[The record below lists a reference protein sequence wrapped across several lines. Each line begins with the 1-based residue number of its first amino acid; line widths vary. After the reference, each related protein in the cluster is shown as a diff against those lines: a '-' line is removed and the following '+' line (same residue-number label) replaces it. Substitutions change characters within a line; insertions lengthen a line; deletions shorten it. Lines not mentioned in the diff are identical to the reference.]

1 MRGSEYMQEAPMP
14 QPPKAIDP
22 VAVSAAQKQML
33 RGRSERDARRILD
46 SVCDP
51 TRLKILRALEE
62 TPLAASDLA
71 QVIGRT
77 RSATSQHLRVLR
89 EVDAVSAERTG
100 NVVRYSLA
108 SGVAAAVLRDVCRAF
123 DRLSGEAAD

>member
-1 MRGSEYMQEAPMP
+1 MQEVSVP
-14 QPPKAIDP
+14 QQQRAIDP
-22 VAVSAAQKQML
+22 AAVSVARKQML
-33 RGRSERDARRILD
+33 TGRSERDARRILE
-46 SVCDP
+46 SLCDP

-89 EVDAVSAERTG
+89 EVDAVIPERRG
-100 NVVRYSLA
+100 NIVRYRI
-108 SGVAAAVLRDVCRAF
+108 GEGPVADVLRDACRAF
-123 DRLSGEAAD
+123 DRLGAGAAD

>member
-1 MRGSEYMQEAPMP
+1 MP
-14 QPPKAIDP
+14 QGTTRVIDP

-33 RGRSERDARRILD
+33 TGPSERRAHRVLV
-46 SVCDP
+46 SLCDP
-51 TRLKILRALEE
+51 TRLKIIRALEK

-89 EVDAVSAERTG
+89 EANAVQFERTG
-100 NVVRYSLA
+100 NVVRYRFA
-108 SGVAAAVLRDVCRAF
+108 SGVAAVVLRDVCRSF
-123 DRLSGEAAD
+123 DRLDGEVAE